1 MADGPC
7 LVSDPDSEVPTTSG
21 SDPLPALPLSPPPV
35 LERERT
41 NMREKEVR
49 RMRGRPPTVVVAD
62 DDVTKEPFLGSSE
75 GLLEPKKQKHWSY
88 HTCTVPKIID
98 FARYDTICSG
108 GKRDTTRNISFS
120 ISFSSTIRV
129 ISRKF

>member
-75 GLLEPKKQKHWSY
+75 GLLEPKKQKHCSY
-88 HTCTVPKIID
+88 HTLSQ
-98 FARYDTICSG
+98 R
-108 GKRDTTRNISFS
+108 
-120 ISFSSTIRV
+120 
-129 ISRKF
+129 